1 FAVVFMCFEALIG
14 VLAPLQMDES
24 YAGARSMGWMMSAF
38 GAGSIIG
45 VLVALRVRVARPLV
59 FALSCLAVLGVWMLA
74 VASSVPI
81 GLLVAVAFAAG
92 LGLDL
97 FGVLWMTAVQRHVP
111 GEALSRVG
119 SFEAFGSI
127 AFAPL
132 GLLLAGPLATWI
144 GTESALVI
152 AGGATLAACL
162 VALSSRS
169 VRDLA

>member
-1 FAVVFMCFEALIG
+1 MI
-14 VLAPLQMDES
+14 
-24 YAGARSMGWMMSAF
+24 
-38 GAGSIIG
+38 
-45 VLVALRVRVARPLV
+45 
-59 FALSCLAVLGVWMLA
+59 A
-74 VASSVPI
+74 VASSAPLP
-81 GLLVAVAFAAG
+81 LLVAVAFAAG

-97 FGVLWMTAVQRHVP
+97 FVILWMTAVQRHVP

-162 VALSSRS
+162 AALSSRS
-169 VRDLA
+169 VRSLA